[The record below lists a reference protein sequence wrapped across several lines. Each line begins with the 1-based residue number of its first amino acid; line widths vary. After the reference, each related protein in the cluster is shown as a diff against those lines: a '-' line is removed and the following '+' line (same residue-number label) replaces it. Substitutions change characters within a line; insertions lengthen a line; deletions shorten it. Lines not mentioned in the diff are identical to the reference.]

1 MLDNRLA
8 KDTEMILICNFSAD
22 TFEFDLGVHGYSS
35 PKQQDVTFSVERTQY
50 LRRVSENI

>member
-8 KDTEMILICNFSAD
+8 KDTEMVLICNFSAD